1 MHPQRRRS
9 FFASLARPGKINGC
23 NVEMQVY
30 KVLTK
35 YNVAEEMIP
44 GERPT
49 SQRRVTRA
57 WGNKILLLM
66 DRDNLDSVFDKD
78 VPGISINV
86 TDDINVNY
94 APNNMNI
101 TYQQAKVNPE
111 RNPVFTVNNMIISM
125 YPNINV
131 MKIEVGPVK
140 ICTDIN
146 DVNGDA
152 LFTAL
157 MRGTRL
163 YRNARNIGEIN
174 GINEPNGNEENDG
187 NMAEENAGSARRV
200 GKKSG
205 YNNSGNYPDAKKKK
219 SFRKSRKARKN

>member
-1 MHPQRRRS
+1 
-9 FFASLARPGKINGC
+9 
-23 NVEMQVY
+23 MQVY

-35 YNVAEEMIP
+35 YNVIEEMGGDNI
-44 GERPT
+44 RP
-49 SQRRVTRA
+49 QRRSILRS

-66 DRDNLDSVFDKD
+66 DRDDLEYVLDRDAR
-78 VPGISINV
+78 GITINI

-101 TYQQAKVNPE
+101 TYQQIIDNPE
-111 RNPVFTVNNMIISM
+111 RNPVFTVNNMRISM
-125 YPNINV
+125 YPNRRRIE
-131 MKIEVGPVK
+131 IEVGPVK
-140 ICTDIN
+140 FMYIDIN
-146 DVNGDA
+146 VAEGDV
-152 LFTAL
+152 LFRTL

-174 GINEPNGNEENDG
+174 EPNENDG
-187 NMAEENAGSARRV
+187 NMAEENMAEENMAEENVGSARRV

-219 SFRKSRKARKN
+219 SSRKTRKARKN

>member
-1 MHPQRRRS
+1 LGG
-9 FFASLARPGKINGC
+9 ADGLIC
-23 NVEMQVY
+23 WCIIEMQVY

-35 YNVAEEMIP
+35 YNVIEEMGGDNI
-44 GERPT
+44 RP
-49 SQRRVTRA
+49 QRRSILRS

-66 DRDNLDSVFDKD
+66 DRDDLEYVLDRDAR
-78 VPGISINV
+78 GITINI

-101 TYQQAKVNPE
+101 TYQQIIDNPE
-111 RNPVFTVNNMIISM
+111 RNPVFTVNNMRISM
-125 YPNINV
+125 YPNRRRIE
-131 MKIEVGPVK
+131 IEVGPVK
-140 ICTDIN
+140 FMYIDIN
-146 DVNGDA
+146 VAEGDV
-152 LFTAL
+152 LFRTL

-174 GINEPNGNEENDG
+174 EPNENDG
-187 NMAEENAGSARRV
+187 NMAEENMAEENMAEENVGSARRV

-219 SFRKSRKARKN
+219 SSRKTRKARKN

>member
-1 MHPQRRRS
+1 
-9 FFASLARPGKINGC
+9 
-23 NVEMQVY
+23 MQVY

-35 YNVAEEMIP
+35 YNVVEELAVGAA
-44 GERPT
+44 GENT
-49 SQRRVTRA
+49 EDFLVD
-57 WGNKILLLM
+57 WGNKILLVMTEVDML
-66 DRDNLDSVFDKD
+66 SVYDED
-78 VPGISINV
+78 VPGITINI

-101 TYQQAKVNPE
+101 TYQQIRDNPE
-111 RNPVFTVNNMIISM
+111 RNPVFTVNNMRISM
-125 YPNINV
+125 YPNISA
-131 MKIEVGPVK
+131 MKIEVGPV
-140 ICTDIN
+140 TIN
-146 DVNGDA
+146 TTINVAKGDV
-152 LFTAL
+152 LFRAL

-174 GINEPNGNEENDG
+174 EPNGNEENDGNDG

-219 SFRKSRKARKN
+219 SSRKTRKARKN